1 MALTAA
7 QRIDAVAP
15 LAEQMLPPSARPV
28 EKALLAAELAALADV
43 DPTVIATIYDPWRC
57 PTSLLPWLA
66 WSVSVDVW
74 NTDWSE
80 IEKRREIAASPEI
93 HRRKGTRGAIE
104 RTLDRLGLSYD
115 ITEWFDVS
123 PPARRGTFKVF
134 VDAETR
140 NTSAVRDEATSR
152 VSASKPMTRIFDLK
166 IGVQETGPL
175 GVAAATLTKSLIV
188 ADPFIIDG
196 PAEETG
202 PIGIA
207 AATLTRSL
215 IIADPFML
223 SGPVEEIGP
232 LGIAAATVTRSIIT
246 LEAA

>member
-28 EKALLAAELAALADV
+28 EKALLAAELAALAEV

-57 PTSLLPWLA
+57 PASLLPWLA

-74 NTDWSE
+74 NPDWSE
-80 IEKRREIAASPEI
+80 IEQRREIAASPEI
-93 HRRKGTRGAIE
+93 HRRKGTRRAIE
-104 RTLDRLGLSYD
+104 RALDRLGLSYD
-115 ITEWFDVS
+115 ITEWFDVT

-134 VDAETR
+134 VDADSRSTLD
-140 NTSAVRDEATSR
+140 VRDETTSR
-152 VSASKPMTRIFDLK
+152 VSASKPMTRVFDLK
-166 IGVQETGPL
+166 IGVQEAGPI
-175 GVAAATLTKSLIV
+175 GVAAATLTSSTIV
-188 ADPFIIDG
+188 AEPFIIDG

-207 AATLTRSL
+207 S
-215 IIADPFML
+215 
-223 SGPVEEIGP
+223 
-232 LGIAAATVTRSIIT
+232 ATVTRSIIT
-246 LEAA
+246 SEAA